1 MACISVGH
9 RPTLKNY
16 HENVLEI
23 TENKGWR
30 LLPAASYQFTE
41 NQFISMNS
49 NTEKAQESESTEPE
63 KTDSEIKNLSP
74 SATTN
79 DIPEFGWSGYAE
91 RINGRFA
98 MIGLIAVLLV
108 EALSKISFL
117 EWAGIISQ

>member
-1 MACISVGH
+1 
-9 RPTLKNY
+9 
-16 HENVLEI
+16 
-23 TENKGWR
+23 
-30 LLPAASYQFTE
+30 
-41 NQFISMNS
+41 MNS
-49 NTEKAQESESTEPE
+49 NTEKNLDNQSIEQE

-98 MIGLIAVLLV
+98 MIGLMAVLLV

-117 EWAGIISQ
+117 EWAGIISK

>member
-1 MACISVGH
+1 
-9 RPTLKNY
+9 
-16 HENVLEI
+16 
-23 TENKGWR
+23 
-30 LLPAASYQFTE
+30 
-41 NQFISMNS
+41 MNS
-49 NTEKAQESESTEPE
+49 NTEKNLDNQSIEPD

-98 MIGLIAVLLV
+98 MIGLMAVLLV